1 MVIRRSLRNLPGT
14 DALYVQLVMTAV
26 YFGLGGLFL
35 VMAMVN
41 AADAGAQ
48 RGHLPWPIAQWALTT
63 PLGVLTVAVGGGL
76 IWVLPWL
83 LLMLVSPFPVH
94 PVDVTELP
102 VSAWPRPRTVWHV
115 PEGATRADAWL
126 GRRQPQRILSLLA
139 LSVSALLLIGLLAT
153 FFASTW
159 YVVTHFPECSPSSCA
174 PNFSTQLVFAPEFLG
189 LAAMN
194 LSIIVRTA
202 YAERRGGVW
211 FRARKRSEGGVGAYI
226 RRPGVTPEAAA
237 AALQYYSRGPIAPRA
252 IAGIMLALLPMGL
265 LFCGGEVL
273 SNWLSIHWI
282 PA

>member
-1 MVIRRSLRNLPGT
+1 MVIRRSPRNLPGT

-26 YFGLGGLFL
+26 YFGLGALFL
-35 VMAMVN
+35 VTAMVN

-63 PLGVLTVAVGGGL
+63 PLGALAMALVGGLAWG
-76 IWVLPWL
+76 LPWL
-83 LLMLVSPFPVH
+83 LLLLTSPFPVH

-115 PEGATRADAWL
+115 PDGATRADAWL

-139 LSVSALLLIGLLAT
+139 LTVSALLLIGLLAT
-153 FFASTW
+153 FFTSTW
-159 YVVTHFPECSPSSCA
+159 YAVTQFPGCGPSSCA
-174 PNFSTQLVFAPEFLG
+174 PNFSTQLVFVPEFLG
-189 LAAMN
+189 LAVMN

-211 FRARKRSEGGVGAYI
+211 FRARKCSEGGVGAYI
-226 RRPGVTPEAAA
+226 RRPGVAPEAAA
-237 AALQYYSRGPIAPRA
+237 AAFQCYSRGPIAPRA

-273 SNWLSIHWI
+273 STWMSIHWI